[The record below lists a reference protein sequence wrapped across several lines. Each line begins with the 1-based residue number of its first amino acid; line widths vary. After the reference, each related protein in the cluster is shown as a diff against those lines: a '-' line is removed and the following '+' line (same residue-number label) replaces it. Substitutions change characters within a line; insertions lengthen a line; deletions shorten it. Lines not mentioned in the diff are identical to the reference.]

1 MNGITVEAVRQR
13 LLTEAATYKK
23 KTEEC
28 MLDEALGR
36 VLAETVTA
44 PEAIPAF
51 AKSPYDG
58 FALPYEAGRQHF
70 TVVATI
76 GAGQV
81 YDGVVAKGEAVRI
94 MTGAPLPDGCDTIV
108 MQERCELD
116 GHALTVRGAITEGD
130 NIIPSGEECEA
141 GAVLMRAGIGI
152 GAGQL
157 AVAAGV
163 GRASVTVYRR
173 PKVLLLTSGR
183 EIIAPGT
190 PMTKGKVYNSNL
202 YMLKGLLQEQG
213 LTPYATYHISDDPA
227 RLDEETTMVK
237 RLAAEADVIISTGG
251 VSVGLF
257 DSMPAIYEALGAEA
271 LYGRIQMRP
280 GAASYGGIIHRDE
293 GNPVFCLGLSG
304 NPTAAYNSFQLFVVP
319 LLRTL
324 SGYAEALRPPLRVRL
339 GVDIHKKNPFDRYV
353 QGVIVS
359 EQGEAVF
366 YPNELYTS
374 SALLGM
380 AKTNGLAKLLQGHT
394 DYDKGD
400 YVDVLPVADIT
411 L

>member
-13 LLTEAATYKK
+13 LLAEAATYKK
-23 KTEEC
+23 KSEEC
-28 MLDEALGR
+28 TLDEALGR

-51 AKSPYDG
+51 PKSPYDG
-58 FALPYEAGRQHF
+58 FALPYEEGRQHF

-81 YDGVVAKGEAVRI
+81 YDGVVRKGEAVRI

-116 GHALTVRGAITEGD
+116 GHALTVRGTITQGD
-130 NIIPSGEECEA
+130 NIIPRGEECEA
-141 GAVLMRAGIGI
+141 GTILMQPGIPI

-163 GRASVTVYRR
+163 GRASLTVYRR

-190 PMTKGKVYNSNL
+190 AMTKGKVYNSNL
-202 YMLKGLLQEQG
+202 YMLKGLLREHG

-237 RLAAEADVIISTGG
+237 ELAAEADVIISTGG
-251 VSVGLF
+251 FLIRCRP
-257 DSMPAIYEALGAEA
+257 SMKHWERKPC
-271 LYGRIQMRP
+271 MD
-280 GAASYGGIIHRDE
+280 ASKCDRA
-293 GNPVFCLGLSG
+293 P
-304 NPTAAYNSFQLFVVP
+304 
-319 LLRTL
+319 LRTV
-324 SGYAEALRPPLRVRL
+324 ALFAAMKVIPYFVWAYRAILR
-339 GVDIHKKNPFDRYV
+339 
-353 QGVIVS
+353 Q
-359 EQGEAVF
+359 
-366 YPNELYTS
+366 
-374 SALLGM
+374 
-380 AKTNGLAKLLQGHT
+380 HT
-394 DYDKGD
+394 TRFSF
-400 YVDVLPVADIT
+400 L
-411 L
+411 